1 MIVLWLRAGASGSGG
16 CWPARWRGPWAR
28 AVWGVAV
35 FINLIFS
42 IQFFKGKST
51 VATLTRIGVLSFARL
66 HAVTMAIVGLIVGI
80 LYSFGGL
87 IIDVLVS
94 IGWISSAA
102 ASTPGL
108 SFGTVLAFGA
118 LIGMPIIFATFG
130 FIVGLIEAF
139 LYNLFAR
146 WVGGIQIEMD
156 FTQ

>member
-1 MIVLWLRAGASGSGG
+1 MAKV
-16 CWPARWRGPWAR
+16 
-28 AVWGVAV
+28 
-35 FINLIFS
+35 
-42 IQFFKGKST
+42 KKM
-51 VATLTRIGVLSFARL
+51 GVLSFAKL
-66 HAVTMAIVGLIVGI
+66 QAVIMAIVGIIAGI

-94 IGWISSAA
+94 MGWVSSAS

-130 FIVGLIEAF
+130 FIVGLTEAV

-146 WVGGIQIEMD
+146 WFGGIEID
-156 FTQ
+156 FEQ

>member
-1 MIVLWLRAGASGSGG
+1 MAKL
-16 CWPARWRGPWAR
+16 
-28 AVWGVAV
+28 
-35 FINLIFS
+35 
-42 IQFFKGKST
+42 KK
-51 VATLTRIGVLSFARL
+51 IGVLSFAKL
-66 HAVTMAIVGLIVGI
+66 QAVIMAIVGLIAGI

-94 IGWISSAA
+94 IGWISSAS

-108 SFGTVLAFGA
+108 GFGTVLAFGA
-118 LIGMPIIFATFG
+118 LIGMPIIFATVG

-146 WVGGIQIEMD
+146 WFGGIEIEMD